1 MRDQEMRLRGA
12 VTLAVSALLCAA
24 GCATELDPDDRG
36 QSVGYRSGTA
46 NDDFRSNGER
56 GNVRMTEINWAGSV
70 SDTGLYDPQDVYIE
84 LQNKHPRPVH
94 LTDWQL
100 IIDSATNHPRDAYHA
115 STLRARRTYVL
126 PERAGG
132 QPIQPN
138 EYVIVARKNDG
149 AFPNV
154 DYVIP
159 DLEIPKD
166 FFQITLRDID
176 DRLIEPGGE
185 EHSEVFAGGYDLVTV
200 RTMERVQLLFSNSG
214 SSEPSWHSYSYN
226 VFDEDHAVRQ
236 ENIRE
241 GFKLFTYGSPGK
253 ANSPDYS
260 GNTSSGSFE

>member
-1 MRDQEMRLRGA
+1 MRGFRVIIPTA
-12 VTLAVSALLCAA
+12 AALAFVIG
-24 GCATELDPDDRG
+24 GCSTELDPDDRG
-36 QSVGYRSGTA
+36 QSVGYRSGTV
-46 NDDFRSNGER
+46 NDDFLSNGER

-70 SDTGLYDPQDVYIE
+70 DDNGVYDPNDVYIE

-100 IIDSATNHPRDAYHA
+100 FIDSSTNHPRDAYHPSEA
-115 STLRARRTYVL
+115 RPRKTYIIPKRANGKPV
-126 PERAGG
+126 E
-132 QPIQPN
+132 PN
-138 EYVIVARKNDG
+138 EYVIIATKSDG
-149 AFPNV
+149 AYEGV

-159 DLEIPKD
+159 DLVIPKN
-166 FFQITLRDID
+166 FFQITLRDLD

-185 EHSEVFAGGYDLVTV
+185 ERSEVFAGGYDLVTV

-236 ENIRE
+236 ERIRE